1 MLKPT
6 YTRQFAKDLKKM
18 QKRGKSSA
26 PFVRGK
32 SSKKIKNIIRNLVNG
47 IHLDV
52 KHRDHKLIGYYK
64 GRRECHVEAEWL
76 LIYKTTKQEIIFER
90 TGTHSD
96 LFD

>member
-1 MLKPT
+1 MLKPI

-18 QKRGKSSA
+18 QKRGKSS
-26 PFVRGK
+26 
-32 SSKKIKNIIRNLVNG
+32 KKIKNIMRDLVSE

-64 GRRECHVEAEWL
+64 GRRECHVETDWL
-76 LIYKTTKQEIIFER
+76 LIYKTTKQEITFER

>member
-1 MLKPT
+1 MLKPI

-18 QKRGKSSA
+18 QKRGKSS
-26 PFVRGK
+26 
-32 SSKKIKNIIRNLVNG
+32 KKIKNIMHDLVNESP
-47 IHLDV
+47 LDV

-64 GRRECHVEAEWL
+64 GRRECHVEADWL
-76 LIYKTTKQEIIFER
+76 LIYKTTEQEIIFER